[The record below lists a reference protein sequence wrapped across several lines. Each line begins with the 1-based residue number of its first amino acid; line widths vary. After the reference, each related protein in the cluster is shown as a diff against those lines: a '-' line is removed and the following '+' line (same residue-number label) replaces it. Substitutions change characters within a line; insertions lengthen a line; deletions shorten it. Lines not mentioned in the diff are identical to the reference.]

1 MNIKIP
7 LITGLI
13 CIAAGFTAKL
23 LGNNPLWGNM
33 LIAAGIL
40 SKLIFLIATLKAKAY
55 KPGIEAVFL
64 LAGLLIF
71 LTGMT
76 LRELTVSDCIGSVLL
91 ASGITLKVVFI
102 MLFFRKFKT
111 NNHV

>member
-13 CIAAGFTAKL
+13 FIIAGFTLKL
-23 LGNNPLWGNM
+23 LVNNPLYGNVV
-33 LIAAGIL
+33 IVAGIL
-40 SKLIFLIATLKAKAY
+40 CKLIFLIATLKAKAY

-102 MLFFRKFKT
+102 MLFFQKFKT

>member
-13 CIAAGFTAKL
+13 LIATGFILKM

-33 LIAAGIL
+33 LIAAGII
-40 SKLIFLIATLKAKAY
+40 SKIIFLIITLRAKAY
-55 KPGIEAVFL
+55 KPGIEAIFL

-76 LRELTVSDCIGSVLL
+76 LRELTASDCTGSVFL
-91 ASGITLKVVFI
+91 ASGITLKLVFI
-102 MLFFRKFKT
+102 MMFFQKFKT